1 MHPDPVTGMSLFRVQ
16 YHPNFPTK
24 NWHAG
29 HANSNASGS
38 CEGYVTFSCAV
49 KSTFLHLRASKIR
62 ILCRVCRFFGCNTI
76 FFFFLL
82 LKYIR
87 FEQIRILWAACRFFM
102 CKNQVFRQT
111 IKPKFESC
119 HRRIAVLRIPHACAS
134 ATPHRFSTAFRIGFS
149 RKRTQDTSLQL
160 KLPCFQLR
168 GFSTEHD
175 FTTPQPFSHRLR
187 RNHKK
192 INRFFI

>member
-1 MHPDPVTGMSLFRVQ
+1 
-16 YHPNFPTK
+16 
-24 NWHAG
+24 
-29 HANSNASGS
+29 
-38 CEGYVTFSCAV
+38 
-49 KSTFLHLRASKIR
+49 
-62 ILCRVCRFFGCNTI
+62 
-76 FFFFLL
+76 
-82 LKYIR
+82 
-87 FEQIRILWAACRFFM
+87 M

-192 INRFFI
+192 NKSFFHLKIRIRARSARWVFKRCYFFFFAPRATMVFRLF